1 MYSLRNSTHA
11 RPWHGSQV
19 FHRIARDSWEL
30 MRTHHQEG
38 ATVKTTTQRRS
49 AAIALGGISLAVTLA
64 GCASG
69 AGASDTSSDSTESS
83 DSSTSESTTIV
94 TAVTVTS
101 NATNPNSVRFQG
113 EFVDGIAAEV
123 VGVDID
129 ELSVDKVAGSSL
141 TSDGFND
148 AIEQIKAEAVA

>member
-1 MYSLRNSTHA
+1 M
-11 RPWHGSQV
+11 
-19 FHRIARDSWEL
+19 
-30 MRTHHQEG
+30 
-38 ATVKTTTQRRS
+38 KTTTQRRS

-83 DSSTSESTTIV
+83 DSSTSESTTTDTAATYTDGDYSATGSYESPGGAETIEVEIALAGDIV